1 MQQLQFEASWDKALS
16 AQDRHNIEKIFN
28 ETKHLNS
35 SDIVCSPIRQA
46 VNHKQQL
53 LVTVLVH
60 NFTDNPLTFNNTR
73 LVYRTQQQIIADDEF
88 TLPTLTI
95 PPFVSKPWT
104 FIFPK
109 FSYIPISGFNLES
122 SLSIVC
128 DN

>member
-1 MQQLQFEASWDKALS
+1 MQQLQFEASWDKALA
-16 AQDRHNIEKIFN
+16 AQDRHNIKKIFN

-35 SDIVCSPIRQA
+35 SGIVCSPIRQA

-73 LVYRTQQQIIADDEF
+73 LVYRTQQQIIADDKF

-95 PPFVSKPWT
+95 PPFVSMPWT
-104 FIFPK
+104 FIFPE
-109 FSYIPISGFNLES
+109 FSYTLITES
-122 SLSIVC
+122 IWECNLSII
-128 DN
+128 

>member
-1 MQQLQFEASWDKALS
+1 MQQLQYETSWEKALA

-28 ETKHLNS
+28 ESKHLNS
-35 SDIVCSPIRQA
+35 SDIICSPIRQA

-88 TLPTLTI
+88 TLLTLTI
-95 PPFVSKPWT
+95 PPFVSMPWT
-104 FIFPK
+104 FIFPE
-109 FSYIPISGFNLES
+109 FSYTSKTES
-122 SLSIVC
+122 IWEYSLSII
-128 DN
+128 

>member
-1 MQQLQFEASWDKALS
+1 MQQLQYEASWEKALA

-35 SDIVCSPIRQA
+35 SDIICSPIRQA

-60 NFTDNPLTFNNTR
+60 NLTDNPLTFNNTR
-73 LVYRTQQQIIADDEF
+73 LVYRTQQQIIADDKF

-95 PPFVSKPWT
+95 PPFVSMPWT
-104 FIFPK
+104 FIFPE
-109 FSYIPISGFNLES
+109 FSYTSKTES
-122 SLSIVC
+122 IWECNLSII
-128 DN
+128 

>member
-1 MQQLQFEASWDKALS
+1 MQQLQFEASWEKALA

-35 SDIVCSPIRQA
+35 SGIVCSPIRQA

-73 LVYRTQQQIIADDEF
+73 LVYRTQQQIIADDKF

-95 PPFVSKPWT
+95 PPFVSMPWT
-104 FIFPK
+104 FIFPE
-109 FSYIPISGFNLES
+109 FSYTPITGSILEN
-122 SLSIVC
+122 SLSIV
-128 DN
+128 